1 MIAKYI
7 NSFNL
12 FLMASCFCDYL
23 ADGAIVVQPAEAGD
37 VLLLD
42 SRREVTEDVGVG
54 VGWVRHHHAA
64 YVGLGHRKC
73 LRLLHKDFLVYLQ
86 QVLALHSR
94 LARKSAE
101 EDYDVSVLELLL
113 RLVPVADLSYAIFTD
128 LTSG

>member
-12 FLMASCFCDYL
+12 FLMASCFRDDL
-23 ADGAIVVQPAEAGD
+23 ADCSIMVQSAEAGD

-42 SRREVTEDVGVG
+42 CWCEVTEDVGVA
-54 VGWVRHHHAA
+54 VGWICHHDASDI
-64 YVGLGHRKC
+64 GLGNRKGLC
-73 LRLLHKDFLVYLQ
+73 LLHKDFLVYLKQ
-86 QVLALHSR
+86 ILAFHSW
-94 LARKSAE
+94 LAGESSE

-113 RLVPVADLSYAIFTD
+113 GLVAIADLSYAIFTD

>member
-1 MIAKYI
+1 
-7 NSFNL
+7 
-12 FLMASCFCDYL
+12 MASCFCDYL
-23 ADGAIVVQPAEAGD
+23 ADGAIVVESAETGD

-42 SRREVTEDVGVG
+42 SRREVTEDMGVG

-64 YVGLGHRKC
+64 HIGLGHRKC